1 MGEDSLVNLLLLGG
15 SWLSVAAAVVGRARL
30 AAIHARLTR
39 RSRGRSGNRTGRATS
54 TGTG

>member
-1 MGEDSLVNLLLLGG
+1 MGEDSLVNLLLVGG
-15 SWLSVAAAVVGRARL
+15 GGLSLIAAAGRARL

-39 RSRGRSGNRTGRATS
+39 RSRGRPGNRTGRATS